1 MYILVY
7 IKFMDQ
13 LKMEKD
19 DLLIKPIM
27 YSIMHEVSRA
37 GAEPERL
44 SGEPV
49 LCQRFGVARGTVRR
63 AMSRLMEQ
71 GYVIQLPKRRGYFSN
86 PKFSRFGELNIGILV
101 GAGHITAMACTS
113 SDAFA
118 GFMQGIRPLTCT
130 YYFLSLN
137 SCGSREAAGLAEA
150 YGLDALFWISPED
163 GNMSAIDEL
172 TDAGFP
178 VAATENIYIPN
189 RVHPK
194 SNFLA
199 FDFRNSGVLR
209 AREILD
215 AGFRK
220 PVYCAKSDNTTDAFA
235 EFLRSRGVPF
245 DKKSVVGLEEIS
257 SVIPRRLKRNGLD
270 CIICNGNGR
279 RYNRMFETLSRLPG
293 GKQVPLFLEREVN
306 SLAIQEKYPDF
317 NIRFFEGL
325 DARASETRAGRR
337 AGALIRQMLLKKR
350 KNSFESEL
358 FQ

>member
-1 MYILVY
+1 
-7 IKFMDQ
+7 MDT

-27 YSIMHEVSRA
+27 YSVMHEVSCA
-37 GAEPERL
+37 GSEPERL

-49 LCQRFGVARGTVRR
+49 LCRRFKVARGTVRR
-63 AMSRLMEQ
+63 AMSRLMEL

-86 PKFSRFGELNIGILV
+86 PKFSRFGEFNIGILV
-101 GAGHITAMACTS
+101 GAGHITAMASTS
-113 SDAFA
+113 SDAFT

-137 SCGSREAAGLAEA
+137 SCGSKGAAGLEEA

-163 GNMSAIDEL
+163 ENIPAIDEL

-178 VAATENIYIPN
+178 VAAAENIYISN

-220 PVYCAKSDNTTDAFA
+220 PVFCAESNSTTDAFG
-235 EFLRSRGVPF
+235 EFLRARGVPF
-245 DKKSVVGLEEIS
+245 DEKSVLGMEKIS
-257 SVIPRRLKRNGLD
+257 SVIPGRLKRKQID
-270 CIICNGNGR
+270 CIICNGSGS
-279 RYNRMFETLSRLPG
+279 RYSRVIETLSRLPG
-293 GKQVPLFLEREVN
+293 GRRIPLFLEREVN

-317 NIRFFEGL
+317 NIRFFESL
-325 DARASETRAGRR
+325 DARSSEVRAGRR
-337 AGALIRQMLLKKR
+337 AGALIRGMLLKKR
-350 KNSFESEL
+350 KNNFESEL